1 MAILSSANYSAM
13 EVYVALPTV
22 FLEPIF
28 NMVLS
33 FFFFF

>member
-1 MAILSSANYSAM
+1 MAILSSANYSAI

-28 NMVLS
+28 NMVFFA
-33 FFFFF
+33 FFF